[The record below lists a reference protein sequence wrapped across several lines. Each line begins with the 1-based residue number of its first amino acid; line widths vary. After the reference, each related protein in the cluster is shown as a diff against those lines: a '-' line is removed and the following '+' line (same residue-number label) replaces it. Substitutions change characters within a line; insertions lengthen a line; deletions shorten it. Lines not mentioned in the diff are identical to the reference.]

1 MAIDPDKTAYPLYI
15 GPPSKNCETRIIIS
29 SAANLKS
36 FPSPPLLGWP
46 RQSEDRREYNIMQ
59 NLLKG
64 CCFGP
69 SVEEANVEYFS

>member
-1 MAIDPDKTAYPLYI
+1 MEIDPDKTAYSLYI

-36 FPSPPLLGWP
+36 FPSSPLLGWP

-59 NLLKG
+59 NLLKDAALG
-64 CCFGP
+64 RQ
-69 SVEEANVEYFS
+69 